1 MTSSPLRTFLS
12 RLGVFAILL
21 FVVGFWLV
29 PVFQARAHPPRRK
42 VVRFWHM
49 WTAEWKTKVDM
60 VVARFNASQDE
71 YEVQALS
78 IPSAGADSKFLLGVM
93 GGDPPDVMAQWNPVI
108 PAWADSGLIVPLDSL
123 MSPQDR
129 ATFAREA
136 YPVVKKIGSYKG
148 KLYGM
153 TIGVNMN
160 AVYYRPDAFRAAGL
174 DPKEVFR
181 TLENVGAA
189 GRKLDRFG
197 KGGSLQRLGWLP
209 TGLPF
214 FAALFGGGFW
224 DEKTGKVTIDTPAN
238 LRALEYIVGSYKR
251 LGYDKVTRFNAGLN
265 TASSAA
271 GWPFIDG
278 AYSMTVDGQ
287 WRTKQV
293 ADYAPNLQY
302 AAAPVPPPEGGVARA
317 GMSNGNFMVVPSGA
331 KERAGAWAFIR
342 FWSGLQDPVRAAEFY
357 TMGGWLPLSPAVA
370 NAPAYRA
377 YIARNPAFAPFVDL
391 MSSPEMRTLPPVPY
405 QTFLND
411 ELTKTEDAAVRGTL
425 SPAAA
430 LRDLQRKVDDEVQR
444 RKALGE

>member
-1 MTSSPLRTFLS
+1 MKAFLS
-12 RLGVFAILL
+12 RLGVLAVLL

-29 PVFQARAHPPRRK
+29 PVLGARAHPPRRK
-42 VVRFWHM
+42 IVRFWHM
-49 WTAEWKTKVDM
+49 WTAEWKTKVDT
-60 VVARFNASQDE
+60 VVERFNRSQDE
-71 YEVQALS
+71 YEVQTLS

-123 MSPQDR
+123 MSARDR
-129 ATFAREA
+129 TTFYQEA
-136 YPVVKKIGSYKG
+136 YPVVQKIGSYKG

-153 TIGVNMN
+153 SIGVNMS
-160 AVYYRPDAFRAAGL
+160 AIYYRPDQFRTAGL
-174 DPKEVFR
+174 DPKETFR
-181 TLENVGAA
+181 TLENVDAA
-189 GRKLDRFG
+189 GKKLDRFG
-197 KGGSLQRLGWLP
+197 KNGNLKRLGWLP
-209 TGLPF
+209 AGFPF
-214 FAALFGGGFW
+214 YAILFGGGFW
-224 DEKTGKVTIDTPAN
+224 DEATGRVTIDTPAN
-238 LRALEYIVGSYKR
+238 LRALEYIVLSRKR
-251 LGYDKVTRFNAGLN
+251 LGYDAVTRFNAGLN

-271 GWPFIDG
+271 GWPFIEG
-278 AYSMTVDGQ
+278 AYSMTSDGQ

-293 ADYAPNLQY
+293 ADYAPNLEY
-302 AAAPVPPPEGGVARA
+302 AAAPVPPPKGGIPRS

-331 KERAGAWAFIR
+331 KNRAGAWAFIR
-342 FWSGLQDPVRAAEFY
+342 FWSGLENPARAAEFY

-370 NAPAYRA
+370 NAPAYRR
-377 YIARNPAFAPFVDL
+377 YIAEHPAFAPFVDL
-391 MSSPEMRTLPPVPY
+391 MSSPAMQVLPPVPY